1 MAEFLMSGTSRTSE
15 YLHIQMKKLLFFVLI
30 LSIHNLALAV
40 DSFSTLEERMSSREF
55 QETGLGK
62 LGAGELAALNDWLRS
77 HSVATLENTRSS
89 STAANEVAGGDMRG
103 LSNEPKD
110 DSRGKVISGNI
121 EGSFDGWANKG
132 NLFKLTNGMIWQQ
145 IEKDSFYIEPIE
157 NAAITI
163 EKSLTGKWHLSLVG
177 QKDKVKVARI
187 Q

>member
-1 MAEFLMSGTSRTSE
+1 
-15 YLHIQMKKLLFFVLI
+15 MKKLLFFVLI
-30 LSIHNLALAV
+30 FLIHNLAFAV
-40 DSFSTLEERMSSREF
+40 DSFSTLEERMSSKEF

-62 LGAGELAALNDWLRS
+62 LSAGELAALNEWLRS
-77 HSVATLENTRSS
+77 HSVATLENVRSS
-89 STAANEVAGGDMRG
+89 GSAAANEVAGGDMRG
-103 LSNEPKD
+103 LPNEPKD

-145 IEKDSFYIEPIE
+145 VGKDSFYIEPIE

-163 EKSLTGKWHLSLVG
+163 EKTLTGKWHLSLVG
-177 QKDKVKVARI
+177 HKDKVKVVRI